1 MCIYAH
7 LHERLNVDLKRL
19 PSPDDLL
26 ILLTVARLGRF
37 NAVAETLG
45 TTHTT
50 ISRRILALDKQLGG
64 RTLERS
70 PHGWELTELGSQA
83 VTAAEAIEKTLGSL
97 TGVISNDNDSLSG
110 LVRISTSDGFGAEF
124 VTPAL
129 VRLQQDHP
137 LLNVEMLSATR
148 KVSQNRSGVDLEVV
162 VGRTDISNAQTIFLT
177 NYFLRLYASP
187 QYVRARGLPVA
198 LDDVREHGFVSY
210 VESALQVSELGHRS
224 SQLPSPKSSFQATSV
239 FAQVEAVR
247 CGAGIGLLPNFM
259 VADDPEFVPVLPD
272 LFQRQ
277 LPIWA
282 VARPESLRSASVRAV
297 IDAIKTEVGGRQEIL
312 AA

>member
-1 MCIYAH
+1 MH
-7 LHERLNVDLKRL
+7 MRERHRVGRL

-70 PHGWELTELGSQA
+70 PHGWELTELGASA
-83 VTAAEAIEKTLGSL
+83 VAAAEAIEETLGSL
-97 TGVISNDNDSLSG
+97 AGAIGQDQDALSG
-110 LVRISTSDGFGAEF
+110 MVRISTSDGFGAEF

-129 VRLQQDHP
+129 VRLQQRHP

-162 VGRTDISNAQTIFLT
+162 VGRNEVSNAQPIFLT
-177 NYFLRLYASP
+177 NYFLRLYASAG
-187 QYVRARGLPVA
+187 YAAGRGLPET
-198 LDDVREHGFVSY
+198 LDAVGQHGFVSY
-210 VESALQVSELGHRS
+210 VESALQVAELGHRS
-224 SQLPSPKSSFQATSV
+224 SQLPMPKSSFQATSV
-239 FAQVEAVR
+239 FAQIEAVR
-247 CGAGIGLLPNFM
+247 RGAGIGLLPNFM
-259 VADDPEFVPVLPD
+259 VAGSPDFVPVLPD
-272 LFQRQ
+272 DFQRQ
-277 LPIWA
+277 VPIWA
-282 VARPESLRSASVRAV
+282 VARPEALRSGRVQAV
-297 IDAIKTEVGGRQEIL
+297 IAALKEEVDGRQNLL

>member
-1 MCIYAH
+1 M
-7 LHERLNVDLKRL
+7 RRL

-50 ISRRILALDKQLGG
+50 ISRRILALDGQLGG

-70 PHGWELTELGSQA
+70 PHGWELTELGAAA
-83 VTAAEAIEKTLGSL
+83 VAAAEAIEETLGSL
-97 TGVISNDNDSLSG
+97 SGLISDDRGGLSG

-129 VRLQQDHP
+129 VRLQRRHP

-162 VGRTDISNAQTIFLT
+162 VGRTDVTTAQTIFLT
-177 NYFLRLYASP
+177 NYFLRLYSSP
-187 QYVRARGLPVA
+187 GYAAERGLPET
-198 LDDVREHGFVSY
+198 LDGVGQHGFVSY
-210 VESALQVSELGHRS
+210 VESALQVAELGHRS
-224 SQLPSPKSSFQATSV
+224 SQLPMPKSSFQATSI

-247 CGAGIGLLPNFM
+247 RGAGIGLLPNFM
-259 VADDPEFVPVLPD
+259 VAGKPEFVPVLPD
-272 LFQRQ
+272 AFQRQ
-277 LPIWA
+277 VPIWA
-282 VARPESLRSASVRAV
+282 VARPESLRSGQVQAV
-297 IDAIKTEVGGRQEIL
+297 IAALKEEVDERQELL
-312 AA
+312 AG